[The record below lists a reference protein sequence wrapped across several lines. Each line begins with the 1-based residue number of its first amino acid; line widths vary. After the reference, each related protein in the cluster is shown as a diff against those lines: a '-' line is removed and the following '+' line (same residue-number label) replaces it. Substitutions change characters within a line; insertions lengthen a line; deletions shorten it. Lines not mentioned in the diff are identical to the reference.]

1 MKKAAAPLEI
11 AEESKLEEKKLVL
24 VVDDEEKIVAAV
36 RSYLERAGYRV
47 ASAGSAREAFRRIA
61 EEMPSLI
68 VLDWMLPD
76 RSGKD
81 LCREVRRTSN
91 VPVVML
97 TARSG
102 EEDILDGFSFGAD
115 DYVVKPFSPRQLV
128 ARVGA
133 LLRRAEKPPPPEFS
147 FFDGR
152 LVVDLAAREVRRDGV
167 SAGLTPNEFG
177 IVAAM
182 AEHPNKVF
190 TREELLSALSGRES
204 GGFDRVIDTHI
215 KNIRQKL
222 EDDPRSPRFVLTVF
236 GVGYKFG
243 GME

>member
-1 MKKAAAPLEI
+1 MGEDRLI
-11 AEESKLEEKKLVL
+11 L
-24 VVDDEEKIVAAV
+24 VVDDEEKIVDVV
-36 RSYLERAGYRV
+36 RSYLERDGYRV
-47 ASAGSAREAFRRIA
+47 ASAGSAREAFRQIER
-61 EEMPSLI
+61 EFPDLI

-81 LCREVRRTSN
+81 ICTAIRRTSN
-91 VPVVML
+91 VPILML

-102 EEDILDGFSFGAD
+102 EEDILDGFQFGAD

-133 LLRRAEKPPPPEFS
+133 LLRRAESAPPPVLSFS
-147 FFDGR
+147 GGR
-152 LVVDLAAREVRRDGV
+152 LVVDFAAREVRRDGV
-167 SAGLTPNEFG
+167 SAGLTPNEFK
-177 IVAAM
+177 IVGAL

-190 TREELLSALSGRES
+190 TREELLDALNGGDST
-204 GGFDRVIDTHI
+204 GFDRVIDTHI

-222 EDDPRSPRFVLTVF
+222 EDDSRNPRYVLTVF

-243 GME
+243 GSA